1 MDWYSAHKP
10 WDHEHIISS
19 LDIIAEIED
28 VDYVFLEK
36 RWLDK
41 NNLKLS
47 IFKCET
53 LGIQDIKSAADKILE
68 NQSDTL
74 SNHAYWLIWYVAKVC
89 DDILI

>member
-19 LDIIAEIED
+19 LDIIAEIEEANST
-28 VDYVFLEK
+28 FLER
-36 RWLDK
+36 RWLDE
-41 NNLKLS
+41 NSLKLS
-47 IFKCET
+47 IFKCKT

-68 NQSDTL
+68 NQSDIL
-74 SNHAYWLIWYVAKVC
+74 SDNAYWLIKYVAKVC